1 MDILF
6 ILLLFF
12 ILLNILYWTLKVGI
26 SPMFS
31 SLKATSFIKQ
41 YIKKHDSKT
50 IIDLG
55 SGWGTLALSI
65 AISNPNKQIIAYEL
79 SFFPYYFSKLLVII
93 FKVKNLNF
101 YRKDFYEIEFYEK
114 TLYITYLYPKGME
127 KLEQKI
133 LNGDYKI
140 DIISNTFSFKNI
152 NYSSKLVLND
162 FFKTPIYFYKI

>member
-6 ILLLFF
+6 ILFLCF
-12 ILLNILYWTLKVGI
+12 ILLNILYWSLKVGI

-31 SLKATSFIKQ
+31 SFKATSFIAQ
-41 YIKKHDSKT
+41 DIKKSDLKT

-65 AISNPNKQIIAYEL
+65 AISNPNKQIIGYEL
-79 SFFPYYFSKLLVII
+79 SFFPYYFSKLLVLI

-114 TLYITYLYPKGME
+114 NLYVTYLYPKGME
-127 KLEQKI
+127 NLEQKI
-133 LNGDYKI
+133 LNRAYKI
-140 DIISNTFSFKNI
+140 SIISNTFSFKNI
-152 NYSSKLVLND
+152 NYSNISILND
-162 FFKTPIYFYKI
+162 FFKTPIYFYKT